1 MRLAD
6 LTTLRVGGEI
16 STYIEATSEEEMIEA
31 VRIAKE
37 RLEHVIEEFGPAW
50 SLAPIVRAMQSE
62 LARQIRTV
70 S

>member
-31 VRIAKE
+31 VRQADGSGGSNQ
-37 RLEHVIEEFGPAW
+37 RRY
-50 SLAPIVRAMQSE
+50 S
-62 LARQIRTV
+62 
-70 S
+70 

>member
-1 MRLAD
+1 MENSPSITRRTAHQIALQ
-6 LTTLRVGGEI
+6 
-16 STYIEATSEEEMIEA
+16 EMIEA